1 LDYSS
6 RYRAYQTFIVT
17 LKSSFFIKKKAFLRY
32 NKPIFSYKGIGMA
45 FDNEAYEEENFAEM
59 LEASFKEQEST
70 RITEGEVVEIQES
83 DNRAL
88 VGVGEKLEGIL
99 PLDEIRDAEGK
110 LLFNVGD
117 KITVMVIGHY
127 NERPKI
133 SYKKVLE
140 QEKTLAFINL
150 HKEDF
155 ESVVIEA
162 LVTKKNK
169 GGYLLEAD
177 DVHFFLPRSL
187 AAFKDTD
194 QVVGKTIKAQ
204 VVKVDPAEA
213 SIVVSRRKLFNDE
226 RKRKKEVIDALM
238 EEDKVIEGTVKKITS
253 YGMFVDVG
261 GIDGL
266 VHYNEISYKGPV
278 NPSKLYKEG
287 DIVTVKA
294 IAYDKDK
301 RHLSLSIKAVQS
313 DPWREVEEALEEG
326 DTITV
331 TVSNIEPYGIFVDL
345 GNDIEGFLHVSE
357 ITWDKNI
364 KHPKDYLT
372 LGQEIDVEVIEINSN
387 THKLR
392 VSYKR
397 LQPKP
402 FEEFMRTSREGDL
415 VKGTVTSLTDF
426 GAFIKVGGVE
436 GLLHNQDLSW
446 DKNAKCKETLKV
458 GDEIEVKIAKI
469 NTEDEKISLNRK
481 ALEESPIDKF
491 AANHKMNEVLSAT
504 VRDVKDFGVF
514 VSLEGGVDALIRN
527 EDLLPLTPE
536 ELVIGQVIEAVIMVI
551 DAKRD
556 RIRLSVR
563 KLERIKDQEM
573 LNEINDDESNSLG
586 DLIKD
591 QLK

>member
-1 LDYSS
+1 
-6 RYRAYQTFIVT
+6 
-17 LKSSFFIKKKAFLRY
+17 
-32 NKPIFSYKGIGMA
+32 MA

-238 EEDKVIEGTVKKITS
+238 EEGKIIQGTVKKITS

-287 DIVTVKA
+287 DVVTVKA

-402 FEEFMRTSREGDL
+402 IEEFMRTSREGDL

>member
-1 LDYSS
+1 
-6 RYRAYQTFIVT
+6 
-17 LKSSFFIKKKAFLRY
+17 
-32 NKPIFSYKGIGMA
+32 MA

-99 PLDEIRDAEGK
+99 PLDEIRDASGN

-177 DVHFFLPRSL
+177 DVHFFMPRSL

-194 QVVGKTIKAQ
+194 QVVGKTVKAQ
-204 VVKVDPAEA
+204 VVKVDAAEA

-226 RKRKKEVIDALM
+226 RKRKKEVVDALM
-238 EEDKVIEGTVKKITS
+238 EEGKLITGTVKKITS

-261 GIDGL
+261 GMDGL

-287 DIVTVKA
+287 DVVTVKA
-294 IAYDKDK
+294 IGYDKEK

-331 TVSNIEPYGIFVDL
+331 TVSNIEPYGVFVDL

-372 LGQEIDVEVIEINSN
+372 LGQEIDVEVIEINSD

-397 LQPKP
+397 LLAKP
-402 FEEFMRTSREGDL
+402 FEEFLKKCREGDVL
-415 VKGTVTSLTDF
+415 TGTVTSLTDF
-426 GAFIKVGGVE
+426 GAFVRVAGVE

-446 DKNAKCKETLKV
+446 DKNAKCKEALKV
-458 GDEIEVKIAKI
+458 GEEIEVKIAKI
-469 NTEDEKISLNRK
+469 NTDDEKISLNRK
-481 ALEESPIDKF
+481 ALEESPIDVF
-491 AANHKMNEVLSAT
+491 ATTHKMNEVVSAT
-504 VRDVKDFGVF
+504 VRDIKDFGVF
-514 VSLEGGVDALIRN
+514 VSLDGGVDALIRN
-527 EDLLPLTPE
+527 EDLTPMTPE
-536 ELVIGQVIEAVIMVI
+536 ELTIGQVIEAVILVI

-556 RIRLSVR
+556 RIRLSVS

-573 LNEINDDESNSLG
+573 LRQINDDESNSLG

-591 QLK
+591 KFNK